1 MIDDVTREKMLQMAD
16 EATEYS
22 YVPYSHYPVGAC
34 LHTADG
40 TLIRASNVENAS
52 FGLTCCAERNA
63 IFKAVSD
70 GHQSFDAIAITN
82 RSDEMPY
89 PCGACRQVMLE
100 FCDGDT
106 IVMVRNQKG
115 DVESYTLDELIPHS
129 FLKTQLLEEPK

>member
-1 MIDDVTREKMLQMAD
+1 MIDETTRKEMLKIAE

-34 LHTADG
+34 LRATDG

-63 IFKAVSD
+63 IFKAISD
-70 GHQSFDAIAITN
+70 GHQAFDAIAIAN
-82 RSDEMPY
+82 RSEDMPY

-100 FCDGDT
+100 FCDQDAL
-106 IVMVRNQKG
+106 VMVRNQG
-115 DVESYTLDELIPHS
+115 GEVESYTLEELIPHS
-129 FLKTQLLEEPK
+129 FQKTQLLDE